1 LPIGDWSL
9 ANQHTVTTVFFIVRT
24 IGNRQSAIE
33 NDAMLALQINPSDPM
48 FWVMV
53 VIALSFIIIAVAMI
67 AIAVFVNRAVKSVT
81 RLEQKLEPLIE
92 RVTMISE
99 QGKQIAVQG
108 KQIAEQFNAVSGHLS
123 TATMN
128 LSESL
133 AIIKDEVGE
142 LKDLFSDTA
151 GEARDK
157 VELVSRTIDRTHDQI
172 VTTTDFIQRRVVEPA
187 REIAAIMAGFRR
199 GLEVLVAPLPKP
211 INQTYGEDE
220 MFIG

>member
-1 LPIGDWSL
+1 M
-9 ANQHTVTTVFFIVRT
+9 
-24 IGNRQSAIE
+24 
-33 NDAMLALQINPSDPM
+33 MLALQINPNDPM

-92 RVTMISE
+92 
-99 QGKQIAVQG
+99 
-108 KQIAEQFNAVSGHLS
+108 
-123 TATMN
+123 
-128 LSESL
+128 
-133 AIIKDEVGE
+133 
-142 LKDLFSDTA
+142 
-151 GEARDK
+151 
-157 VELVSRTIDRTHDQI
+157 LVSRTIDHTHDQI